1 MNNISRPSVS
11 IKRHPSGKHVVIT
24 LSAPS
29 WQSNYSLTE
38 QFPDE
43 NSATK
48 TAKKFFKVFDQQA
61 SLMEAGK
68 INRYNMLTAM
78 VNHGILTR
86 EPKLSDAFADF
97 VKS

>member
-1 MNNISRPSVS
+1 MNNISRPTIS
-11 IKRHPSGKHVVIT
+11 IKRHPSGKHVVAT

-29 WQSNYSLTE
+29 WQSDYPMTE

-43 NSATK
+43 SSATK

-68 INRYNMLTAM
+68 INRYNMLAAL
-78 VNHGILTR
+78 VNQGVLTI
-86 EPKLSDAFADF
+86 EPKLGDAFADF